1 MKKILSLSIAIILN
15 CYVQNV
21 SAETQTPEVTPVAG
35 SEAEPEVKPI
45 ESAPKQPAPSDVLIR
60 VNGEEIT
67 RGEVME
73 AMNSSMQQMAG
84 RVPPQQMQQLSAQ
97 MYGQIKQDMIN
108 QKLLEAA
115 IAESDVVV
123 TEEAVAE
130 QIEEIRASVPE
141 GLPLETALS
150 AQGMSMEELT
160 KGLKEEMVMGQ
171 FLETIVADIDDATE
185 EGAMAFYEEN
195 PESFEEPA
203 KVSAS
208 HILISFE
215 AEDSEEDKAA
225 KKASLSE
232 IRGSIITE
240 EITFEDAATEHS
252 GCPSKAEGGSL
263 GSFGKGQMVPEF
275 EVAAFSQEV
284 GEVGDIVETNFG
296 YHIIKVTERTDDRKM
311 PFDEVKD
318 QLIDY
323 LSLQKKQK
331 AVAAYVESLRSNA
344 TIEELEF

>member
-1 MKKILSLSIAIILN
+1 MKKIIPLSIAIILN
-15 CYVQNV
+15 CYVQKV
-21 SAETQTPEVTPVAG
+21 SAETQTPEAVPAVA
-35 SEAEPEVKPI
+35 SEAKPEVKPI

-73 AMNSSMQQMAG
+73 AMSSSMQQMAG
-84 RVPPQQMQQLSAQ
+84 RVPPEQMQQLQGQ

-123 TEEAVAE
+123 SEEDIAE

-141 GLPLETALS
+141 GLPLETALT
-150 AQGMSMEELT
+150 AQGMSMEDLT
-160 KGLKEEMVMGQ
+160 EGLKEEMVMGK
-171 FLETIVADIDDATE
+171 FLETIVADIADATE
-185 EGAMAFYEEN
+185 EDAKAFYEEN
-195 PESFEEPA
+195 PESFEEAA

-215 AEDSEEDKAA
+215 PEDTEEDKAA

-232 IRGSIITE
+232 IRETIIAE
-240 EITFEDAATEHS
+240 EITFEDAAAEHS

-263 GSFGKGQMVPEF
+263 GTFGKGQMVPEF
-275 EVAAFSQEV
+275 EVAVFSQEV
-284 GEVGDIVETNFG
+284 DEVGDIVETNFG
-296 YHIIKVTERTDDRKM
+296 YHIIRVSERTDDRKM
-311 PFDEVKD
+311 PFDEVKE

-323 LSLQKKQK
+323 LSLQEKQK
-331 AVAAYVESLRSNA
+331 AVAAYVESLRASA